1 MAFAEEVFVPD
12 NFFNDDSTVAT
23 YKLNG
28 DAGDDSG
35 NGYNGTASNVTYAA
49 GKFDDAAVFNG
60 SSSYIDLPLTTPN
73 LFAGKNTFTLSLWFN
88 TTTTG
93 RNDFFNDYAGTSYN
107 QVCRINN
114 TGTAGDLYFSE
125 RYSGGTTTYT
135 TSGTAYND
143 GVWHNVIMVF
153 NNSNNTKTIY
163 IDGSFET
170 TYSVS
175 SNGWNSSVSQKT
187 VLGAEYGGAYNKFL
201 NGKIDQVRIFNRALD
216 AGEVTQLANE

>member
-1 MAFAEEVFVPD
+1 
-12 NFFNDDSTVAT
+12 
-23 YKLNG
+23 
-28 DAGDDSG
+28 
-35 NGYNGTASNVTYAA
+35 
-49 GKFDDAAVFNG
+49 
-60 SSSYIDLPLTTPN
+60 
-73 LFAGKNTFTLSLWFN
+73 
-88 TTTTG
+88 
-93 RNDFFNDYAGTSYN
+93 
-107 QVCRINN
+107 
-114 TGTAGDLYFSE
+114 
-125 RYSGGTTTYT
+125 
-135 TSGTAYND
+135 
-143 GVWHNVIMVF
+143 MVF